1 MTGIVMTKETKPRD
15 PILKK
20 YAKRIDENRFKIDVT
35 TNLQEIGMQGYERYT
50 RMSDGVQKIDPE
62 ILHNDLSIF
71 KAGIIT
77 EVTPLQ
83 YDIRKNRWTYTM
95 YVYGVFNGELTP
107 KEIVRNY
114 YLKGHGINVGE
125 D

>member
-1 MTGIVMTKETKPRD
+1 MTDIVMTKETKPRE

-20 YAKRIDENRFKIDVT
+20 YAKRIDENRFKIDVI

-50 RMSDGVQKIDPE
+50 RMSDGVQKIEPE
-62 ILHNDLSIF
+62 ILHDELSIF

-77 EVTPLQ
+77 DVTPLQ
-83 YDIRKNRWTYTM
+83 YDIRKDRWTYTM

>member
-20 YAKRIDENRFKIDVT
+20 YAKRIDKNRFKIDVT

-77 EVTPLQ
+77 DVTPLQ
-83 YDIRKNRWTYTM
+83 YDIRKDRWTYTI

>member
-1 MTGIVMTKETKPRD
+1 MTDIVMTKETKPRNT
-15 PILKK
+15 ILKK
-20 YAKRIDENRFKIDVT
+20 YVKRIDENRFKIDVI

-50 RMSDGVQKIDPE
+50 RMSDGVQKIEPE
-62 ILHNDLSIF
+62 ILHDELSLF

-83 YDIRKNRWTYTM
+83 YDIRKDRWTYTM

-125 D
+125 N

>member
-1 MTGIVMTKETKPRD
+1 MTDIIMTKETKPRD

-35 TNLQEIGMQGYERYT
+35 TNIQEIGMQGYERYT

-83 YDIRKNRWTYTM
+83 YDIRKDRWTYTM

>member
-1 MTGIVMTKETKPRD
+1 MTGIVMTKGTKPRD

-77 EVTPLQ
+77 DVTPLQ
-83 YDIRKNRWTYTM
+83 YDIRKDRWTYTM

-107 KEIVRNY
+107 KEIVKNY

>member
-1 MTGIVMTKETKPRD
+1 MTDIVMTKETKPRD

-20 YAKRIDENRFKIDVT
+20 YAKRIDENRFKIDVS

-83 YDIRKNRWTYTM
+83 YDIRKDRWTYTM

-107 KEIVRNY
+107 KEIVKNY
-114 YLKGHGINVGE
+114 YLKGHGINAGE

>member
-1 MTGIVMTKETKPRD
+1 MTDIVMTKETKPRD

-20 YAKRIDENRFKIDVT
+20 YAKRIDENRFKIDVI

-62 ILHNDLSIF
+62 ILHNELSIF

-83 YDIRKNRWTYTM
+83 YDIRKDRWTYTM

>member
-1 MTGIVMTKETKPRD
+1 MVDIVMTKETKPRD

-20 YAKRIDENRFKIDVT
+20 YAKRIDENRFKIEVS
-35 TNLQEIGMQGYERYT
+35 TNLQEIGMQGYARYT

-77 EVTPLQ
+77 DVTPLQ
-83 YDIRKNRWTYTM
+83 YDIRKDRWTYTI
-95 YVYGVFNGELTP
+95 YVYGVFNRELTP

-114 YLKGHGINVGE
+114 YLKGHGEDVGQN
-125 D
+125 

>member
-1 MTGIVMTKETKPRD
+1 MTDIVMTKETKPRD

-77 EVTPLQ
+77 DVTPLQ
-83 YDIRKNRWTYTM
+83 YDIRKDRWTYTM

>member
-1 MTGIVMTKETKPRD
+1 MTDIVMTKETKPRD

-83 YDIRKNRWTYTM
+83 YDIRKDRWTYTM

-107 KEIVRNY
+107 KEIVKNY
-114 YLKGHGINVGE
+114 YLKGHGINAGE

>member
-1 MTGIVMTKETKPRD
+1 MTDIVMTKETKPRNI
-15 PILKK
+15 ILKK
-20 YAKRIDENRFKIDVT
+20 YAKRIDENRFKIVVT

-77 EVTPLQ
+77 DVTPLQ
-83 YDIRKNRWTYTM
+83 YDIRKDRWTYTM

>member
-1 MTGIVMTKETKPRD
+1 MTCIVMTKETKPRD

-83 YDIRKNRWTYTM
+83 YDIRKDRWTYTM

>member
-1 MTGIVMTKETKPRD
+1 MTDIVMTKETKPRD

-20 YAKRIDENRFKIDVT
+20 YAKRIDENRFKIDVI

-77 EVTPLQ
+77 DVTPLQ
-83 YDIRKNRWTYTM
+83 YDIRKDRWTYTM

>member
-20 YAKRIDENRFKIDVT
+20 YAKRIDENRFKIDVA

-77 EVTPLQ
+77 DVTPLQ
-83 YDIRKNRWTYTM
+83 YDIRKDRWTYTM

-107 KEIVRNY
+107 KEIVKNY
-114 YLKGHGINVGE
+114 YLKGHGINVGK

>member
-1 MTGIVMTKETKPRD
+1 MVDVVFKKENKSRN

-20 YAKRIDENRFKIDVT
+20 YAKRIDDNRFEIYIS

-50 RMSDGVQKIDPE
+50 RMSDGLQKIEPE
-62 ILHNDLSIF
+62 MLHDELSIF

-77 EVTPLQ
+77 DVTPLQ
-83 YDIRKNRWTYTM
+83 YDIRRDRWTYTI
-95 YVYGVFNGELTP
+95 YVYGVFNRELTP

-114 YLKGHGINVGE
+114 YLKGYDKNVGE

>member
-1 MTGIVMTKETKPRD
+1 MTDIVMTKETKPRD

-77 EVTPLQ
+77 DVTPLQ
-83 YDIRKNRWTYTM
+83 YDIRKDRWTYTM

-107 KEIVRNY
+107 KEIVKNY
-114 YLKGHGINVGE
+114 YLKGHGINVEE

>member
-1 MTGIVMTKETKPRD
+1 MTDIVMTKETKPRNL
-15 PILKK
+15 ILKK
-20 YAKRIDENRFKIDVT
+20 YVKRIDENRFKIDVI

-50 RMSDGVQKIDPE
+50 RMSDGVQKIEPE
-62 ILHNDLSIF
+62 ILHDELSLF

-83 YDIRKNRWTYTM
+83 YDIRKDRWTYTM

-125 D
+125 N

>member
-1 MTGIVMTKETKPRD
+1 MTDIVMTKETKPRD

-83 YDIRKNRWTYTM
+83 YDIRKDRWTYTM
-95 YVYGVFNGELTP
+95 YIYGVFNGELTP
-107 KEIVRNY
+107 KEIVKNY
-114 YLKGHGINVGE
+114 YLKGHGINAGE

>member
-1 MTGIVMTKETKPRD
+1 MTDIVMTKETKPRN

-20 YAKRIDENRFKIDVT
+20 YVKRIDDNRFKIEVS

-50 RMSDGVQKIDPE
+50 RMSDGVQKIEPE
-62 ILHNDLSIF
+62 IFHDELSIF

-77 EVTPLQ
+77 DVTPLQ
-83 YDIRKNRWTYTM
+83 YDIRKDRWTYTI

>member
-1 MTGIVMTKETKPRD
+1 MTDIVMTKETKPRN

-83 YDIRKNRWTYTM
+83 YDIRKDRWTYTM

>member
-1 MTGIVMTKETKPRD
+1 MTDIVMTKETKPRD

-20 YAKRIDENRFKIDVT
+20 YAKRIDENRFKIDVI

-50 RMSDGVQKIDPE
+50 RMSDGVQKIEPE
-62 ILHNDLSIF
+62 ILHNELSLF

-83 YDIRKNRWTYTM
+83 YDIRKDRWTYTM

>member
-1 MTGIVMTKETKPRD
+1 MTDIVMTKETKPRD
-15 PILKK
+15 PIIKK
-20 YAKRIDENRFKIDVT
+20 YAKRIDENRFKIDVS

-83 YDIRKNRWTYTM
+83 YDIRKDRWTYTI
-95 YVYGVFNGELTP
+95 YVYGVFNIELTP

-114 YLKGHGINVGE
+114 YLKGQG
-125 D
+125 

>member
-1 MTGIVMTKETKPRD
+1 MTDIVMTKETKPRN

-20 YAKRIDENRFKIDVT
+20 YVKRIDENRFKIDVT

-50 RMSDGVQKIDPE
+50 RMSDGVQKIEPE
-62 ILHNDLSIF
+62 ILHDELSLF

-77 EVTPLQ
+77 DVTSLQ
-83 YDIRKNRWTYTM
+83 YDIRKDRWTYTM

>member
-1 MTGIVMTKETKPRD
+1 MTDIVMTKATKSRN

-20 YAKRIDENRFKIDVT
+20 YVTRLDDNRFKIDVT

-50 RMSDGVQKIDPE
+50 RMSNGVQKIEPE
-62 ILHNDLSIF
+62 ILHDELSLF

-77 EVTPLQ
+77 DVTPLQ
-83 YDIRKNRWTYTM
+83 YDIRKDRWTYTM

>member
-1 MTGIVMTKETKPRD
+1 MTDIVMTKETKPRD

-20 YAKRIDENRFKIDVT
+20 YAKRIDENRFKIDVI

-83 YDIRKNRWTYTM
+83 YDIRKDRWTYTM

-114 YLKGHGINVGE
+114 YLNGHGINVGE

>member
-1 MTGIVMTKETKPRD
+1 MTDIVMTKATKPRD

-77 EVTPLQ
+77 DVTPLQ
-83 YDIRKNRWTYTM
+83 YDIRKDRWTYTM

>member
-1 MTGIVMTKETKPRD
+1 MTDIVMTKETKPRD

-77 EVTPLQ
+77 DVTPLQ
-83 YDIRKNRWTYTM
+83 YDIRKDRWTYTM

-107 KEIVRNY
+107 KEIVKNY
-114 YLKGHGINVGE
+114 YLKGHGINAGE

>member
-50 RMSDGVQKIDPE
+50 RMSNGVQKIDPE

-83 YDIRKNRWTYTM
+83 YDIRKDRWTYTM

-107 KEIVRNY
+107 KEIVKNY

>member
-1 MTGIVMTKETKPRD
+1 MTDIVMTKDTKPRN

-20 YAKRIDENRFKIDVT
+20 YVKRIDENRFKIEVS

-50 RMSDGVQKIDPE
+50 RMSDGVQKIEPE
-62 ILHNDLSIF
+62 ILHDELSIF

-77 EVTPLQ
+77 GVTPLQ
-83 YDIRKNRWTYTM
+83 YNIHTDRWTYDIF
-95 YVYGVFNGELTP
+95 VYGVFNGDLTP
-107 KEIVRNY
+107 KQIVRNY

-125 D
+125 N

>member
-1 MTGIVMTKETKPRD
+1 MTDIVMTKETKTRN

-20 YAKRIDENRFKIDVT
+20 YVKRIDENRFKIDVI

-50 RMSDGVQKIDPE
+50 RMSDGVQKIEPE
-62 ILHNDLSIF
+62 ILHDELSLF

-83 YDIRKNRWTYTM
+83 YDIRKDRWTYTM

>member
-1 MTGIVMTKETKPRD
+1 MTDIVMTKETKPRD

-83 YDIRKNRWTYTM
+83 YDIRKDRWTYTM